1 MLKLTTNVHDINN
14 IECALFILEIYTQDQ
29 DWHSKRKT
37 KCLHS
42 YEGLILFVCEYI
54 IIIIRFHS
62 VKKNVYFF
70 QCFLVY
76 FFLLKK
82 QIKTTTP
89 QNHNHKKKKKLTENL
104 LHKNT
109 GYVWY

>member
-54 IIIIRFHS
+54 IIIIIRFHS

-82 QIKTTTP
+82 QIKTTTNKP
-89 QNHNHKKKKKLTENL
+89 QKKKKT
-104 LHKNT
+104 
-109 GYVWY
+109 Y